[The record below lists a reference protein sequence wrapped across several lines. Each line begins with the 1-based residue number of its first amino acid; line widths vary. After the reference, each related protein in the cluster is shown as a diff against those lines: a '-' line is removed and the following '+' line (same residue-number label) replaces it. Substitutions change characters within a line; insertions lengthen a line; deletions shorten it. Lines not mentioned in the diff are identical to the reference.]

1 MAYSPKL
8 MFRIS
13 YLSDSDG
20 YRREAE
26 SFLKEWMGG
35 GDFITA
41 HTSGSTGRPK
51 EILLPK
57 KDMLV
62 SARATNRRF
71 GIDSHSRMLC
81 PLSARYI
88 AGKMM
93 IVRAYEAGC
102 EVAFCAPSNDFW
114 EKEET
119 VRYMAQGD
127 VALLP
132 IVPSQ
137 AISLLKS
144 RNHPALLPVRNII
157 IGGASLPSETEEQL
171 IASLPGVTEAF
182 ATYGMTET
190 CSHVALRKLGNGN
203 FNAMPGIAFSSDDR
217 DCLIIIAPEYSF
229 GRLQTNDIVTLR
241 GDDRF
246 IWRGRF
252 DNVINSGGIKIFPE
266 EVERKLEGLL
276 PSRFYLKGVPDP
288 KWGET
293 AALVI
298 EDTPDIREIPDKQL
312 LAICNSVLT
321 GAERP
326 KLVIRIATF
335 PLTSNGKIKRI

>member
-8 MFRIS
+8 MFRILF
-13 YLSDSDG
+13 LSGSES

-26 SFLKEWMGG
+26 AFLKEWRGDGG
-35 GDFITA
+35 FITA
-41 HTSGSTGRPK
+41 HTSGSTGKPK
-51 EILLPK
+51 AILLPK
-57 KDMLV
+57 KDMRV

-71 GIDSHSRMLC
+71 GIDNHSRMFC
-81 PLSARYI
+81 PLSASYI

-93 IVRAYEAGC
+93 IVRALEADC
-102 EVAFCAPSNDFW
+102 EIAFCAPSNDFW
-114 EKEET
+114 DTEET
-119 VRYMAQGD
+119 IRYFAQGD

-137 AISLLKS
+137 AIALLKKRMHS
-144 RNHPALLPVRNII
+144 THLPVRNII
-157 IGGASLPSETEEQL
+157 IGGAPLPIETEEKL
-171 IASLPGVTEAF
+171 LASLPGVTEAF

-190 CSHVALRKLGNGN
+190 CSHVALRKLGTGH
-203 FNAMPGIAFSSDDR
+203 FSAMPGITFSTDDR
-217 DCLIIIAPEYSF
+217 GCLEITAPEYSF

-241 GDDRF
+241 GDDSF

-276 PSRFYLKGVPDP
+276 PSRFYIKGAPDP

-293 AALVI
+293 VALVI
-298 EDTPDIREIPDKQL
+298 EETHDIREIPDKQL
-312 LAICNSVLT
+312 LALCDSVLT

-326 KLVIRIATF
+326 KQVIRIATL
-335 PLTSNGKIKRI
+335 PITSNGKTKRL